1 MGAKAQQLGEA
12 MAAFS
17 RNDVQAFGDILADD
31 VVWHWGGDSSM
42 SGDYHGKAAT
52 LELLSSFREM
62 TGNHLTVEPLDM
74 LEGGDFVM
82 SFTRVTGTK
91 GPGAEI
97 DVILADAM
105 RFGADGKVVE
115 YWTLSNDQRAVDAFI
130 G

>member
-1 MGAKAQQLGEA
+1 MASKAQRFGEA

-17 RNDVQAFGDILADD
+17 RNDVDAFGDILADD
-31 VVWHWGGDSSM
+31 VVWHWGGDSSV

-52 LELLSSFREM
+52 LELLRGFREL

-74 LEGGDFVM
+74 LEGREFLM

-91 GPGAEI
+91 GPDADI
-97 DVILADAM
+97 DVIMADAV

-115 YWTLSNDQRAVDAFI
+115 YWTLSNDQRAVDSFI